1 MFITFLIRVFALC
14 RLDDPLDAVAVHGGG
29 GVIGVLMQPF
39 FAYGND
45 DDNNPLGI
53 FWGASGLVT
62 HSNFGF
68 VLVWNKPLVYY
79 QRLFSLSLS
88 GTCLEPKIF
97 LT

>member
-1 MFITFLIRVFALC
+1 MSVFHLTFLIHVFVLC

-62 HSNFGF
+62 RSNFGVF
-68 VLVWNKPLVYY
+68 C
-79 QRLFSLSLS
+79 RL
-88 GTCLEPKIF
+88 LETARIISS
-97 LT
+97 

>member
-1 MFITFLIRVFALC
+1 MNIFEIFSKAKSFLPSKSGPSYMFITFLIRVFALC

-62 HSNFGF
+62 RSNFGAFF
-68 VLVWNKPLVYY
+68 VG
-79 QRLFSLSLS
+79 F
-88 GTCLEPKIF
+88 
-97 LT
+97 

>member
-1 MFITFLIRVFALC
+1 MSVFPLTFLIHVFVLC

-62 HSNFGF
+62 RSNFGVF
-68 VLVWNKPLVYY
+68 YWMRMHFTVASVAI
-79 QRLFSLSLS
+79 
-88 GTCLEPKIF
+88 E
-97 LT
+97 